1 MAIDINN
8 ATSPRPVQTQ
18 TAQIPGKELV
28 NSQVK
33 AGQKNTVPE
42 ISETKET
49 EQQDLELVVSNI
61 NDFVQNIQRS
71 VQFSVSEDSGRTII
85 EVYDAAS
92 EELIREIPSEELQRI
107 SKAIEEQ
114 ISSGLLL
121 KVNI

>member
-1 MAIDINN
+1 MAINISN

-18 TAQIPGKELV
+18 TASTPGREPTTSQID
-28 NSQVK
+28 N
-33 AGQKNTVPE
+33 GQPNTVPVLPE
-42 ISETKET
+42 AKET
-49 EQQDLELVVSNI
+49 EQKDLEIVVSNI

-71 VQFSVSEDSGRTII
+71 VQFSISEDSGRTII

-114 ISSGLLL
+114 ISSGVLL